1 MRVGGV
7 LAALV
12 LSLAAAPGALAAS
25 ATLTSPPNGATYYT
39 GSEVSAAVPW
49 SGTFDYSPCSGSNFY
64 SGQVQRWDGPSTP
77 MGTWPSNGGSTTG
90 SISGTNN
97 LGVGV
102 YRFRAATFCGFDTV
116 YSPVATIHVVA
127 GNPPP
132 GGGGSGGLDAQL
144 RAVCAKERALIG
156 ELARLARR
164 QRETLPVL
172 DYVERFASGS
182 AIAVDGAGTLA
193 GKTFTTRPFAKVL
206 KLEGAILKFEGKV
219 AKAMS
224 KDMRSQIA
232 RSEREIGESLASYRK
247 TCAAFEAPDTSGAG
261 AAKLKVPGTKVPAGR
276 VSAARLRARAE
287 AQRTAYRRFASAGDD
302 GAARRHGRKLAG
314 LIEDN
319 IGARIALARPGLLHH
334 ARLATRDLPK
344 GVRGQGWTSRYVG
357 KTVSKLLTDPSLAKA
372 ERRLIAV
379 FRAQPFS

>member
-1 MRVGGV
+1 
-7 LAALV
+7 
-12 LSLAAAPGALAAS
+12 
-25 ATLTSPPNGATYYT
+25 
-39 GSEVSAAVPW
+39 
-49 SGTFDYSPCSGSNFY
+49 
-64 SGQVQRWDGPSTP
+64 

-156 ELARLARR
+156 ELARLRDASVRLCRCSTTSSASRPVRRSPSAARDVWPGR
-164 QRETLPVL
+164 PSR
-172 DYVERFASGS
+172 RG
-182 AIAVDGAGTLA
+182 
-193 GKTFTTRPFAKVL
+193 PFAKVL

-232 RSEREIGESLASYRK
+232 RKR
-247 TCAAFEAPDTSGAG
+247 SGR
-261 AAKLKVPGTKVPAGR
+261 THR
-276 VSAARLRARAE
+276 RAI
-287 AQRTAYRRFASAGDD
+287 RR
-302 GAARRHGRKLAG
+302 R
-314 LIEDN
+314 
-319 IGARIALARPGLLHH
+319 
-334 ARLATRDLPK
+334 
-344 GVRGQGWTSRYVG
+344 VRGGGWLHYHDAYDG
-357 KTVSKLLTDPSLAKA
+357 
-372 ERRLIAV
+372 
-379 FRAQPFS
+379 